1 MTKQYFSQVIDLF
14 NNMTTWLLIA
24 ILAGSVVGS
33 THPDLGETSSHL
45 IDPIIL
51 VLVFLLLFEVPVKGI
66 FKGMTNLRFLSL
78 AWVVNFIL
86 IPTIGFAIASFFLS
100 GKELF
105 FTGLL
110 IYFMAPCT
118 DWFLGFTR
126 LAKGNVELGAA
137 LLPINMLTQLMLFP
151 FYLWLFGVT
160 IDYEINL
167 SSLLEWFLQPL
178 LAAVVLRLVLHRF
191 MDKLL
196 PITQLAIPLTLTLLV
211 GLIFSTNINELLQHL
226 SVVPLLLTAIFVF
239 FLATYFLGEAVAK
252 FAKLDYP
259 EHTLLTFTASA
270 RNASLMLGLTTTA
283 LPDQPLIY
291 ATITIGMLIEFPH
304 LTALRHLMLRRYH
317 HQSQNAE
324 PQIN

>member
-1 MTKQYFSQVIDLF
+1 MSKQHFAQVFDLF
-14 NNMTTWLLIA
+14 NNMTTWLLLA
-24 ILAGSVVGS
+24 IVFGSLVGFSSPELGNKAGNF
-33 THPDLGETSSHL
+33 

-78 AWVVNFIL
+78 AWVVNFVL
-86 IPTIGFAIASFFLS
+86 IPTIGFVIASLFLS

-137 LLPINMLTQLMLFP
+137 LLPINMLTQIILFP
-151 FYLWLFGVT
+151 VYLWLFGIA
-160 IDYEINL
+160 IDYDINL
-167 SSLLEWFLQPL
+167 ISLVEWFLQPL
-178 LAAVVLRLVLHRF
+178 AAAIVLRILLHHF

-196 PITQLAIPLTLTLLV
+196 PVTQVAIPVVLSILV
-211 GLIFSTNINELLQHL
+211 ALIFSANINQLIQHI
-226 SVVPLLLTAIFVF
+226 SVVPLLLTAIFIF
-239 FLATYFLGEAVAK
+239 FLLTYFLSEGVSK
-252 FAKLDYP
+252 IAKLDYP
-259 EHTLLTFTASA
+259 EHALLTFTTSA
-270 RNASLMLGLTTTA
+270 RNAPLMLGLTTIA

-304 LTALRHLMLRRYH
+304 LTALRHLLLKQRDRK
-317 HQSQNAE
+317 HQNVEACKA
-324 PQIN
+324 